1 MDANPGEFCFELVFD
16 MKKVVYFLF
25 LLTFNFPLNAQ
36 ITGGHSSI
44 NGNDTTI
51 KLIYKNVDVKAVFVG
66 GESKFLDYFQNK
78 FQMPSSC
85 NDCLDSIDS
94 LMHFRFVVSVVGKIS
109 NIEFMSGQE
118 DLKKKYPEIII
129 ESIRVLENSPRWIP
143 GQLRG
148 KFVNSFREVPIN
160 LNSLKLKRKIK
171 IQEQEQDTLIVAM
184 PQYSLPKFKGGE
196 KAFTNYILDRL
207 VFPIRCKLAKINGN
221 VMARFIV
228 NPDGTVSNVEI
239 IEHNY
244 LCPEFSKEAIR
255 VITQSPKWTP
265 AMLDGKPVKCFQTV
279 PIKFVV
285 EEN

>member
-1 MDANPGEFCFELVFD
+1 MLL
-16 MKKVVYFLF
+16 MKKVVYLLF
-25 LLTFNFPLNAQ
+25 LLLFNFPLNAQ
-36 ITGGHSSI
+36 ITGENSSI
-44 NGNDTTI
+44 TGNDTTI
-51 KLIYKNVDVKAVFVG
+51 KLICKNVDVKAIFVG
-66 GESKFLDYFQNK
+66 GESKFIEYFQYE
-78 FQMPSSC
+78 FEMPSSC
-85 NDCLDSIDS
+85 NNCLDSIHS
-94 LMHFRFVVSVVGKIS
+94 QLHFRFLVSVDGKIS

-148 KFVNSFREVPIN
+148 KFVTSFREVSIN
-160 LNSLKLKRKIK
+160 LTSLNLKRKIK
-171 IQEQEQDTLIVAM
+171 KQEHEHDTLIVAM

-207 VFPIRCKLAKINGN
+207 VFPMRCKLAKINGK
-221 VMARFIV
+221 VVAKFIV
-228 NPDGTVSNVEI
+228 NVDGKVSNVEI

-255 VITQSPKWTP
+255 VIMQSPLWIP